1 MQMDRPCFFIVG
13 NSRSGTTMM
22 LRILNNHP
30 QVFVL
35 NELHFFEQLWS
46 PADKYK
52 ELNRAQAIE
61 LAARLYFVQKQ
72 GYTGEMDAAKYR
84 FEAAQLIEGMG
95 TQRIFPHAIYAALM
109 WQTAVDEGKEIPCEK
124 TPQNVFYIQEIFELF
139 PNARIINMVRD
150 PRAILLS
157 QKRKWLRRK
166 MGATFITEKEARRL
180 RVNYH
185 PYTLSKLWNAAIAAA
200 LVFKDHKQ
208 VMSVRFEDILEH
220 PAETM
225 QQICLHLGIPYHPEM
240 LDIPQA
246 SSSNEADSQETG
258 IKKER
263 AGNWKIGGLSN
274 EEIRICE
281 RTSGHYFDAY
291 GYRKLNPSVNPFL
304 MAGWYLL
311 FPVKLVLALL
321 LNLNRMKSIGE
332 TLKRRLRG

>member
-1 MQMDRPCFFIVG
+1 MQLEQPCFFIVG

-46 PADKYK
+46 PADKNK
-52 ELNRAQAIE
+52 ELKRAEAVD
-61 LAARLYFVQKQ
+61 LAARLYFVQKE

-84 FEAAQLIEGMG
+84 FDAAQLIESMG
-95 TQRIFPHAIYAALM
+95 RQRFFPHTIYAALM
-109 WQTAVDEGKEIPCEK
+109 WQTALDEGKTIPCEK
-124 TPQNVFYIQEIFELF
+124 TPQNVFYIKEILELF
-139 PNARIINMVRD
+139 PKARIINMVRD

-200 LVFKDHKQ
+200 QVFRDHKQ
-208 VMSVRFEDILEH
+208 VMSVRFEDILEQ
-220 PAETM
+220 PAATM
-225 QQICLHLGIPYHPEM
+225 QKICLHLGIPYHPEM

-263 AGNWKIGGLSN
+263 AGNWKNGGLSPA
-274 EEIRICE
+274 EIKICE
-281 RTSGHYFDAY
+281 QTSGHYFEAY
-291 GYRKLNPSVNPFL
+291 GYEKLNPSTNPIVV
-304 MAGWYLL
+304 AGWYLL
-311 FPVKLVLALL
+311 FPVKLVLALF